1 MLGHFKKRGESW
13 YFWVELERGAD
24 GKRHQLSRGGFRT
37 RKQAEKAYAE
47 VRDQLRQDS
56 FITPTKTTVG
66 AFLVDEWLPAV
77 RASIRPGTHDHYSK
91 MVHGYVVPRI
101 GGLKLG
107 ELTPG
112 QLNAFYADLL
122 VDGRLQGG
130 PSQPAGLSPKTV
142 RHVHTLLHKA
152 LADAVRWGN
161 LGRNPADRAEPP
173 RPRTAEM
180 KVWDLTQLRRFL
192 TRVETNRL
200 GPIWLL
206 MATTGMRRGEVLG
219 LRWADVDLDGGRIS
233 IVQTHVL
240 VDRLVVVSEPKTAK
254 GRRSIALDPTTV
266 SALRQ
271 YRRLQREERLR
282 YGELWTDVGLV
293 ATHEDG
299 TAINPRLFSA
309 WFTQHARAADLPLIR
324 LHDLRHSYATAALS
338 AGIPA
343 KVVSERLGH
352 ANIAITLD
360 TYSHVLPNMQEQA
373 AEQVAQL
380 ILGS

>member
-47 VRDQLRQDS
+47 VRDQLRQNS
-56 FITPTKTTVG
+56 FVTPAKTTVG

-101 GGLKLG
+101 GGRRIG
-107 ELTPG
+107 DLTPG
-112 QLNAFYADLL
+112 QLNAFYAELL
-122 VDGRLQGG
+122 VDGRLHGG

-180 KVWDLTQLRRFL
+180 RVWDLTQLRRFL
-192 TRVETNRL
+192 
-200 GPIWLL
+200 
-206 MATTGMRRGEVLG
+206 
-219 LRWADVDLDGGRIS
+219 
-233 IVQTHVL
+233 
-240 VDRLVVVSEPKTAK
+240 
-254 GRRSIALDPTTV
+254 
-266 SALRQ
+266 
-271 YRRLQREERLR
+271 
-282 YGELWTDVGLV
+282 
-293 ATHEDG
+293 G
-299 TAINPRLFSA
+299 TAILE
-309 WFTQHARAADLPLIR
+309 PL
-324 LHDLRHSYATAALS
+324 
-338 AGIPA
+338 
-343 KVVSERLGH
+343 
-352 ANIAITLD
+352 
-360 TYSHVLPNMQEQA
+360 
-373 AEQVAQL
+373 
-380 ILGS
+380 

>member
-107 ELTPG
+107 DLTPG

-122 VDGRLQGG
+122 VDGRLHGG

-152 LADAVRWGN
+152 LADAVRWGTSVAT
-161 LGRNPADRAEPP
+161 LRIGRSHRVRAPP
-173 RPRTAEM
+173 R
-180 KVWDLTQLRRFL
+180 
-192 TRVETNRL
+192 
-200 GPIWLL
+200 
-206 MATTGMRRGEVLG
+206 
-219 LRWADVDLDGGRIS
+219 
-233 IVQTHVL
+233 
-240 VDRLVVVSEPKTAK
+240 
-254 GRRSIALDPTTV
+254 
-266 SALRQ
+266 
-271 YRRLQREERLR
+271 
-282 YGELWTDVGLV
+282 
-293 ATHEDG
+293 
-299 TAINPRLFSA
+299 
-309 WFTQHARAADLPLIR
+309 
-324 LHDLRHSYATAALS
+324 
-338 AGIPA
+338 
-343 KVVSERLGH
+343 
-352 ANIAITLD
+352 
-360 TYSHVLPNMQEQA
+360 
-373 AEQVAQL
+373 
-380 ILGS
+380 